1 MWSSFSATAVRPCV
15 CLLLILG
22 LFLSDTKSFFFFF
35 FFLRFFVF
43 VSVCRNGPPIRKKQK
58 RKDKKRKYI
67 PRSPASL
74 NWQFEKEI
82 LAFHFFLF
90 LFLVPGCFRWVQQRD
105 RTQSLVSFFPFFF
118 LPYQSDRVIKSW
130 CGRVCVCV
138 RLFLSILFSSGT
150 TFSTLCSTHVASA
163 QRKTEI

>member
-22 LFLSDTKSFFFFF
+22 LFLSDTKSFFF

-118 LPYQSDRVIKSW
+118 YLIRATAWSKVDAVVY
-130 CGRVCVCV
+130 VCVCGYFYPFSLV
-138 RLFLSILFSSGT
+138 AAQHSQHSARL
-150 TFSTLCSTHVASA
+150 TLH
-163 QRKTEI
+163 QRKGKLKS